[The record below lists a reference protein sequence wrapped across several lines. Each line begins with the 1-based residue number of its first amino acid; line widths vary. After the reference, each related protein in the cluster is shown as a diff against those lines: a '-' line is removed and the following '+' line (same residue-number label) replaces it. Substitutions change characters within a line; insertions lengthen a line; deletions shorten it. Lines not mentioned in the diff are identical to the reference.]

1 MKLFLC
7 SLIMVCSLGLIAQ
20 KDSAVSL
27 EVNFTLDSYSLNP
40 AEKARIDSLLTL
52 APAIILKTVQIYGHT
67 DSLASADYNRKLS
80 KRRVQSVLQY
90 LVLKGLDPLK
100 VKTDFYGEERP
111 KYDNGPEERPKNR
124 RVELQL
130 VIDASLLPPPEQK
143 LTDLEFRK
151 GDKIRIPNL
160 NFVGNQPIPVWE
172 SFPAME
178 QLLEVMYTYPE
189 LEIELHGH
197 VCCGDD
203 YELSLQRALMVYNF
217 LKVNGV
223 SKSRM
228 SYKGFSNSK
237 PLFPEKTDRE
247 KALNR
252 RVEVLVLRNSG
263 RKVKVEDMAVTMDVE
278 AKVLN
283 LKFFP
288 QKGRLYPS
296 GDFML
301 GLITNMMQQSQGLF
315 YEFVIFDNI
324 NNNRLTQ
331 NRAKTLERT
340 IADKN
345 VKRSIFKV
353 RSLSAPNGMPPSEN
367 ENYVFLKISQI

>member
-27 EVNFTLDSYSLNP
+27 EVNFTLDSYRLNP

>member
-1 MKLFLC
+1 MRWLC
-7 SLIMVCSLGLIAQ
+7 FSWMMIGALLVRAQ
-20 KDSAVSL
+20 EDSAVFM
-27 EVNFTLDSYSLNP
+27 EVHFELDSYSL
-40 AEKARIDSLLTL
+40 AKCERQRVDSVLQL
-52 APAIILKTVQIYGHT
+52 APSNVLKAVEIYGHT
-67 DSLASADYNRKLS
+67 DSLAGIDYNRKLS

-90 LVLKGLDPLK
+90 LVLKGVEPLK
-100 VKTDFYGEERP
+100 VKTDYYGEEKP
-111 KYDNGPEERPKNR
+111 KYDNGPKERPKNR
-124 RVELQL
+124 RVELYL
-130 VIDASLLPPPEQK
+130 VIDPSLLPPPEQK
-143 LTDLEFRK
+143 LTDLEFKK

-172 SFPAME
+172 SFPVLE
-178 QLLEVMYTYPE
+178 QLLEVMMVYPE

-217 LKVNGV
+217 LKVNGIA
-223 SKSRM
+223 KSRM
-228 SYKGFSNSK
+228 SYKGFSNTK

-252 RVEVLVLRNSG
+252 RVEILVVNNSG
-263 RKVKVEDMAVTMDVE
+263 KKEEVKDLIAKIDVE
-278 AKVLN
+278 ARVLN

-301 GLITNMMQQSQGLF
+301 GLITDMMRESEGLF

-331 NRAKTLERT
+331 TRANALERA
-340 IADKN
+340 ISDNK
-345 VKRSIFKV
+345 VKKAIFKV
-353 RSLSAPNGMPPSEN
+353 RSMSAPGGMPVSEN
-367 ENYVFLKISQI
+367 DNYVFLKISQS